1 MRRSESLKVFYVKVS
16 GVDGARRC
24 ASARSRAPD
33 PPSPLP
39 SPASGRNAN
48 LAASFRSPTRGDR
61 SVGDPRPPPARP
73 SPSPQ
78 LRGRRAR
85 AHGRRPR
92 RRRARRRAHRRGRGR
107 AERAALPRAR
117 RSLVPRI
124 LPVQHL
130 EGVRAPPPPAALPP
144 AGALR
149 GRPRRVRGLPPPRA
163 SFRVGLPPRR
173 ARDRTSAPC
182 SPGTP
187 RATRVSRDRA
197 QTPLELPRV
206 TATSCASV
214 VGGAGRASGVL
225 GAGAAFVAG
234 NGEDRVAAARASHVV
249 RYRGEE
255 EEGGEEEAA
264 SERETTTPRR

>member
-1 MRRSESLKVFYVKVS
+1 MDAVRDVVERAGGRIVAVADEPSAPLFPALAVRS
-16 GVDGARRC
+16 
-24 ASARSRAPD
+24 SRASSPSSTSKAFAHHHLRRPSR
-33 PPSPLP
+33 PPELFVGAPG
-39 SPASGRNAN
+39 AF
-48 LAASFRSPTRGDR
+48 AASP
-61 SVGDPRPPPARP
+61 
-73 SPSPQ
+73 
-78 LRGRRAR
+78 
-85 AHGRRPR
+85 
-92 RRRARRRAHRRGRGR
+92 
-107 AERAALPRAR
+107 PRAR
-117 RSLVPRI
+117 RS
-124 LPVQHL
+124 
-130 EGVRAPPPPAALPP
+130 EWD
-144 AGALR
+144 
-149 GRPRRVRGLPPPRA
+149 
-163 SFRVGLPPRR
+163 SPPRR

-234 NGEDRVAAARASHVV
+234 NGKDRVAAARASHVV

>member
-1 MRRSESLKVFYVKVS
+1 MDAVRDVVERAGGRIVAVADEPSAPLFPALAVRS
-16 GVDGARRC
+16 
-24 ASARSRAPD
+24 SRASSPSSTSKAFAHHHLRRPSRPPELFVGAPD
-33 PPSPLP
+33 
-39 SPASGRNAN
+39 AF
-48 LAASFRSPTRGDR
+48 AAS
-61 SVGDPRPPPARP
+61 
-73 SPSPQ
+73 
-78 LRGRRAR
+78 
-85 AHGRRPR
+85 
-92 RRRARRRAHRRGRGR
+92 
-107 AERAALPRAR
+107 
-117 RSLVPRI
+117 
-124 LPVQHL
+124 
-130 EGVRAPPPPAALPP
+130 
-144 AGALR
+144 
-149 GRPRRVRGLPPPRA
+149 PPRA